1 MDGKGHFSQIYR
13 NFAAKMMRNTL
24 FAKPQRSLLQLTRR
38 WHSAI
43 WAQSL
48 ALMGIVVG
56 WTISPLGAWAQ
67 QDASYLQY
75 WKIPTQWNPAAAG
88 RSPQLNINTAL
99 QTHALGFEDAGSTMW
114 AGADMAFA
122 IGRTRHGVGAAF
134 TNDAIGLFSH
144 KRLAV
149 QYAYHRRLWGGTLS
163 LGLQADMLQ
172 EDIDGSKAQFGS
184 GSDPAFPSSKIN
196 GSAFDGSAGLFFQR
210 KALQLGI
217 AVQHISAPV
226 ITYGETHQLE
236 VRRHYNVMAAYN
248 IRTGSPLFTII
259 PSAMWRSDLVEHR
272 IDLTLRGNYAFEKRT
287 IYGGI
292 NYAPQ
297 RSIALFAGGTLYG
310 IDLTYSYE
318 ANTSGLG
325 LGAGQHEVGLTYRL
339 DLDLGKKG
347 KNLHKSVRWL

>member
-1 MDGKGHFSQIYR
+1 
-13 NFAAKMMRNTL
+13 MRNTL
-24 FAKPQRSLLQLTRR
+24 FAKLGRGLSRCTQH

-43 WAQSL
+43 WARSL
-48 ALMGIVVG
+48 TLLGMVVSG
-56 WTISPLGAWAQ
+56 TMIPFRVWAQ

-88 RSPQLNINTAL
+88 RSPQLSINTAI
-99 QTHALGFEDAGSTMW
+99 QTHAMGFEDAGTTMW
-114 AGADMAFA
+114 AGVDMAFA

-149 QYAYHRRLWGGTLS
+149 QYAYHRPLWGGMLS
-163 LGLQADMLQ
+163 LGVQADMLQ

-184 GSDPAFPSSKIN
+184 GSDPAFPSSKVN
-196 GSAFDGSAGLFFQR
+196 GSAIDGSAGLYFQR

-217 AVQHISAPV
+217 AVQHLSAPR
-226 ITYGETHQLE
+226 ITLGETHKIE

-259 PSAMWRSDLVEHR
+259 PSAMWRSDLAEHR
-272 IDLTLRGNYAFEKRT
+272 IDLTLRGRYAFERRT

-297 RSIALFAGGTLYG
+297 RSVALFAGGTLHG

-325 LGAGQHEVGLTYRL
+325 LGAGQHEVSITYRL